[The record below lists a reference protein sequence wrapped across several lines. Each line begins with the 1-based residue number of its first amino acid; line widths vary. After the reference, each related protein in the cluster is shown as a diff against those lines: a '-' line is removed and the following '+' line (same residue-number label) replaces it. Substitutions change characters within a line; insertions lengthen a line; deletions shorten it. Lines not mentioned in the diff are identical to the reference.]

1 MNGMRNLFSDQ
12 EFKFYESYKSMSTL
26 AQTIFA
32 RTITRK
38 RIWYVVDDHLSSYAP
53 DKAKEEIKEKDL
65 DQLQEAMV
73 QLIECSL
80 FETEESIFMELSN

>member
-1 MNGMRNLFSDQ
+1 MPEPESESNKYNRNVLLVLDCVINGMRNLFSDQ
-12 EFKFYESYKSMSTL
+12 EFKFYESYKSMSPL

-53 DKAKEEIKEKDL
+53 DKVKDETKEKDL
-65 DQLQEAMV
+65 D
-73 QLIECSL
+73 
-80 FETEESIFMELSN
+80 